1 MAVFRKEE
9 RHRNLQCFMLV
20 TYLSITGD
28 SEGSSQARKHL
39 QPCRPGAEMQLH
51 TKQCHVQGECN
62 DYMIQHHLPALADA
76 TAMPPP
82 MDRHR
87 KGNHFCL
94 SCPWDAVFGLHL
106 PEDEVYSALAL
117 V

>member
-1 MAVFRKEE
+1 
-9 RHRNLQCFMLV
+9 
-20 TYLSITGD
+20 
-28 SEGSSQARKHL
+28 
-39 QPCRPGAEMQLH
+39 MQLH

-87 KGNHFCL
+87 KGNRFCL
-94 SCPWDAVFGLHL
+94 CCPWDAVFGLHL
-106 PEDEVYSALAL
+106 PEDEVYSVLAL
-117 V
+117 VYVFLLRSTFLAMQNRIIAPPFASL